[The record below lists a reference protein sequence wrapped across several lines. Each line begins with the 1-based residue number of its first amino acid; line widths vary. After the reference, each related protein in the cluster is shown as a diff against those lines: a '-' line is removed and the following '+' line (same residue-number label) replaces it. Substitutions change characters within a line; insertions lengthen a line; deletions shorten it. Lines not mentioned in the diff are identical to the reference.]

1 MSIIAPAPERPA
13 TEQMTTAPQTQPLQ
27 MSYEEWLVWVGEDI
41 RSEWVNG
48 KVIVLMPPKS
58 VHQSLITFLAK
69 LLGLF
74 IEIYELGQLRV
85 APFEVKLPQGPARE
99 PDLLFLRTAHL
110 NRLTPERVV
119 GAERADLVVEV
130 VSDDSVHR
138 DRVDKFDEYEEAGVP
153 EYWILDNRPGHQHAH
168 FFQLD
173 EHGRYRAIPVEEDGI
188 YRLQVLPG
196 FWLQVDWLW
205 DEDPDA
211 LRAIAAVIGPDKMAE
226 ALRRALN

>member
-1 MSIIAPAPERPA
+1 MTTIAPAPERPA
-13 TEQMTTAPQTQPLQ
+13 TEQTKASERTQPLQ
-27 MSYEEWLVWVGEDI
+27 MSYEEWLAWAGEDI

-48 KVIVLMPPKS
+48 RVIVFMPPKN
-58 VHQSLITFLAK
+58 VHQVLVFYLAHLLQSFLDI
-69 LLGLF
+69 F
-74 IEIYELGQLRV
+74 PLGQLRI

-99 PDLLFLRTAHL
+99 PDLLFLLTEHL
-110 NRLTPERVV
+110 NRITPERVM
-119 GAERADLVVEV
+119 GAPDLIVEV

-153 EYWILDNRPGHQHAH
+153 EYWILDNRSGRHRAH

-188 YRLQVLPG
+188 YRSHILPG

-205 DEDPDA
+205 DDEPDA
-211 LRAIAAVIGPDKMAE
+211 LRAIAAVIGPEKMAE